1 MWLLA
6 AVDTSCRAL
15 LNGSP
20 AHHWPL
26 DDRGCQYG
34 DGVFRTL
41 RVENGWPRW
50 WPDHLLKLRQDADR
64 LGIPCPGD
72 PVWEADVAQLLD
84 RDTEA
89 VLKLVLT
96 RGGGP
101 RGYRPPAGGQSNRL
115 VSLAPLPEH
124 TRRPTARLRVCQL
137 RLAEQPRLAG
147 IKHLNRLEQVLARM
161 EWDDP
166 DIDEGLL
173 LDATGRVISGVSA
186 NLFIHLDGELLTP
199 RLERCGVAGVTRAR
213 VLRAAVRLGLPT
225 RETDLTL
232 DQVRAAAEVL
242 LTNSLVGVWPVA
254 WLEGRVWSDHTL
266 ARQLQGALDD

>member
-1 MWLLA
+1 M
-6 AVDTSCRAL
+6 DTLPRAL
-15 LNGSP
+15 LNGVP
-20 AHHWPL
+20 AQHWPL

-41 RVENGWPRW
+41 RVENGRPRW
-50 WPDHLLKLRQDADR
+50 WPDHLLKLRQDAEH
-64 LGIPCPGD
+64 LGISCPAD
-72 PVWEADVAQLLD
+72 TVWEADAAQLLD
-84 RDTEA
+84 RDSEA

-101 RGYRPPAGGQSNRL
+101 RGYRPAAGGQSNRM

-124 TRRPTARLRVCQL
+124 VRQPTARLRVCQL

-147 IKHLNRLEQVLARM
+147 VKHLNRLEQVLARM

-173 LDATGRVISGVSA
+173 LDATGRIVSAVSA

-199 RLERCGVAGVTRAR
+199 RLDRCGVAGVTRDR
-213 VLRAAVRLGLPT
+213 VSRAAARLGLPV
-225 RETDLTL
+225 READLDL
-232 DQVRAAAEVL
+232 DQARAATEIM
-242 LTNSLVGVWPVA
+242 LTSSLVGVWPVA
-254 WLEGRVWSDHTL
+254 RLEEQVWSEHTL
-266 ARQLQGALDD
+266 ARRLRAALDD